1 MSESLLTGGNP
12 APTGDVTPP
21 PAAPAAAPAAPA
33 VSIPENWKD
42 ALSEDLKADPSLGVI
57 KDIQSLAK
65 SYVHAQ
71 KMVGKDKIVVPDQ
84 HATDEDWKGVFKK
97 LGLPEAPDKYTV
109 KAEGFDQ
116 GFIKDFTQAAYNMNL
131 LPKQAENILGFYKE
145 FAGKSIETQ
154 QAQIQ
159 ARQQEEI
166 GSLKKEWGAAFEK
179 NLAIAKGAL
188 DQFADE
194 DTKKYII
201 ESGLGNDTKLVK
213 LLKTIGEKMGE
224 DQFVGE
230 AKKQAGLTPGEA
242 KEKVN
247 TILGNRE
254 HPYWSKSHPNH
265 KAAVSEVFKL
275 HEYIAEMEKVQKPS

>member
-1 MSESLLTGGNP
+1 MSESLLETGGNP
-12 APTGDVTPP
+12 APTPTPSP
-21 PAAPAAAPAAPA
+21 EGTPAAAPVANINLPD
-33 VSIPENWKD
+33 NWRD
-42 ALSEDLKADPSLGVI
+42 ALPEDIKGDPSLGAI

-109 KAEGFDQ
+109 KAEGFEE
-116 GFIKDFTQAAYNMNL
+116 GFVKDFTQAAYNMNL

-145 FAGKSIETQ
+145 FAGKSIEAQ

-166 GSLKKEWGAAFEK
+166 GSLKKEWGSAFDK

-230 AKKQAGLTPGEA
+230 AKKQAGLTPAEA

-247 TILGNRE
+247 TIMGNRE

-265 KAAVSEVFKL
+265 KNAVSEVFKL